1 MLKYK
6 VIVGCNHFVT
16 QNFKRPKLSGCN
28 PESTQLRII
37 SRRLNYFQITKKFI
51 FNFKNF
57 FFGFLGENYGFLHCE
72 KAIRILKR
80 HCSICGIFYPQEEV
94 FFKT

>member
-1 MLKYK
+1 MPLRQLYRKQ
-6 VIVGCNHFVT
+6 V
-16 QNFKRPKLSGCN
+16 SGN
-28 PESTQLRII
+28 GESTQPQII

-51 FNFKNF
+51 FNLKNIF
-57 FFGFLGENYGFLHCE
+57 LGFLGENYGFLHCE